1 MRIVLVALVVGV
13 AASVV
18 ANMAT
23 TVYLHRALA
32 HRALMLR
39 APAAHAFR
47 FVIWVSTGI
56 RPRQWVAVH
65 RKHHA
70 FTDVEGDP
78 HSPVLHGW
86 VKVQMLNVA
95 MYRKEAKNP
104 RTVERYARDLP
115 PTILDRLFY
124 DHALVG
130 LGVGVASLVLLFG
143 WQVGLLAA
151 FVHVNM
157 YLGGSAAVNAIGH
170 HFGRRPYDNNAGN
183 LQWLAFVTA
192 GEGLHNNH
200 HAKPTSAKL
209 AHRWFEVDPG
219 WGLIKSLTWLRLAKL
234 RVMTGATNASAQRV
248 GEQLPVDEVVEERVD
263 VAGPG
268 IAVVDVV
275 GVLPDIAC
283 EHGVRAVLQRQI
295 GVPR

>member
-1 MRIVLVALVVGV
+1 MRTVLVAIVVGATV
-13 AASVV
+13 SLI

-32 HRALMLR
+32 HRALTLR
-39 APAAHAFR
+39 LPATQVFR
-47 FVIWVSTGI
+47 FVIWVTTGI

-86 VKVQMLNVA
+86 VKVQLMNVA
-95 MYRKEAKNP
+95 MYRREARNT

-115 PTILDRLFY
+115 PDRLDHLFY
-124 DHALVG
+124 DHALFG
-130 LGVGVASLVLLFG
+130 LGVGVVALCVVFG
-143 WQVGLLAA
+143 WQAGLLAA
-151 FVHVNM
+151 FVHVNI

-209 AHRWFEVDPG
+209 SHRWFEIDPG
-219 WGLIKSLTWLRLAKL
+219 WWLIKGLTWMRLAKL
-234 RVMTGATNASAQRV
+234 RVMTGAASAASNAASAVKAAKDAATQ
-248 GEQLPVDEVVEERVD
+248 
-263 VAGPG
+263 AGKPK
-268 IAVVDVV
+268 AS
-275 GVLPDIAC
+275 AT
-283 EHGVRAVLQRQI
+283 A
-295 GVPR
+295 

>member
-1 MRIVLVALVVGV
+1 MRTVLVALIVGV
-13 AASVV
+13 AVSLV
-18 ANMAT
+18 ANMTT

-32 HRALMLR
+32 HRALTLR
-39 APAAHAFR
+39 APAEQVFR
-47 FVIWVSTGI
+47 FVVWVSTGI

-86 VKVQMLNVA
+86 VKVQLMNVA
-95 MYRKEAKNP
+95 MYRREANNP

-115 PTILDRLFY
+115 PTRLDRIMY
-124 DHALVG
+124 DHALAGLGIGVSALYLAFGWRVG
-130 LGVGVASLVLLFG
+130 LIAS
-143 WQVGLLAA
+143 
-151 FVHVNM
+151 FVHVNV

-209 AHRWFEVDPG
+209 SHRWFEIDPG
-219 WGLIKSLTWLRLAKL
+219 WWLIKALTWMRLARL
-234 RVMTGATNASAQRV
+234 RVMTGAANAASTASSAIKAAREAAKHAAKPQ
-248 GEQLPVDEVVEERVD
+248 PSTT
-263 VAGPG
+263 A
-268 IAVVDVV
+268 
-275 GVLPDIAC
+275 
-283 EHGVRAVLQRQI
+283 
-295 GVPR
+295 